1 MTKIIILLFV
11 SYFEVKRIFV
21 TLPSFNVSNLGAM
34 PSVSEVIV
42 KYIREAIIAGHI
54 AGGEPI
60 RQDEIAKLFNVS
72 KIPVREALKQLE
84 AEGLVEFIKNRGAI
98 VTRISEE
105 ELAQIFE
112 VRVMLETKLI
122 QLAVPNMTEE
132 TYKKADEICNA
143 FIDNMDIGSWTTLNW
158 QLHACLYEPAQRPY
172 MLGLI
177 RSIYDKIERYLRLQ
191 MNVSEGKS
199 RANDEHKEIVKACKA
214 KDVDLAV
221 KLIEEHINGVC
232 QSLYE
237 HLPHHKNVKK

>member
-1 MTKIIILLFV
+1 MA
-11 SYFEVKRIFV
+11 
-21 TLPSFNVSNLGAM
+21 LPSFNISDLGAM

-54 AGGEPI
+54 AEEDPI

-84 AEGLVEFIKNRGAI
+84 VEGLVEFKKNRGAI

-132 TYKKADEICNA
+132 TFKRAEEICSN

-172 MLGLI
+172 MLSMI
-177 RSIYDKIERYLRLQ
+177 RSIFDKIERYLRLQ
-191 MNVSEGKS
+191 MNVSEGKA
-199 RANDEHKEIVKACKA
+199 RANDEHREIVKACKT
-214 KDVDLAV
+214 KDVDLV
-221 KLIEEHINGVC
+221 VRLMEQHINGVC
-232 QSLYE
+232 QALYA
-237 HLPHHKNVKK
+237 HLPVHQAKK

>member
-1 MTKIIILLFV
+1 M
-11 SYFEVKRIFV
+11 
-21 TLPSFNVSNLGAM
+21 
-34 PSVSEVIV
+34 
-42 KYIREAIIAGHI
+42 
-54 AGGEPI
+54 
-60 RQDEIAKLFNVS
+60 
-72 KIPVREALKQLE
+72 
-84 AEGLVEFIKNRGAI
+84 
-98 VTRISEE
+98 TRISEE

-132 TYKKADEICNA
+132 TYKRADEICNA

-237 HLPHHKNVKK
+237 HLPPHKNVKK

>member
-1 MTKIIILLFV
+1 M
-11 SYFEVKRIFV
+11 
-21 TLPSFNVSNLGAM
+21 TLPTFNVSNLGAM

-42 KYIREAIIAGHI
+42 KHIREAIVSGQIA
-54 AGGEPI
+54 EDDPI

-84 AEGLVEFIKNRGAI
+84 AEGLVEFKKNRGAI

-122 QLAVPNMTEE
+122 RLAVPNMTDE
-132 TYKKADEICNA
+132 TFANAEQICSA
-143 FIDNMDIGSWTTLNW
+143 FVDTMDIGSWTTLNW

-172 MLGLI
+172 MLSLI

-191 MNVSEGKS
+191 MSVAAGKS
-199 RANDEHKEIVKACKA
+199 RADQEHKDILQACKN
-214 KDVDLAV
+214 KDVELAAR
-221 KLIEEHINGVC
+221 LIEEHINGVC
-232 QSLYE
+232 QSLYDY
-237 HLPHHKNVKK
+237 LPSHASK

>member
-1 MTKIIILLFV
+1 MMTCLFTV
-11 SYFEVKRIFV
+11 PYFKLKRVFV
-21 TLPSFNVSNLGAM
+21 TQPAFNISNLGAM

-54 AGGEPI
+54 AEDEPI

-84 AEGLVEFIKNRGAI
+84 AEGLVEFKKNRGAI

-122 QLAVPNMTEE
+122 QLAVPNMTKE
-132 TYKKADEICNA
+132 TFKKADEICNK
-143 FIDNMDIGSWTTLNW
+143 FIDTMDIGSWTTLNW

-172 MLGLI
+172 MLALI
-177 RSIYDKIERYLRLQ
+177 RSIYDKIERYLRIQ
-191 MNVSEGKS
+191 MNISEGKTL
-199 RANDEHKEIVKACKA
+199 ANEEHRKIVEACKM
-214 KDVDLAV
+214 KDVNLAV
-221 KLIEEHINGVC
+221 KLIEEHINTVC
-232 QSLYE
+232 QSLYDY
-237 HLPHHKNVKK
+237 LPSHQAKNT

>member
-1 MTKIIILLFV
+1 QFYRK
-11 SYFEVKRIFV
+11 
-21 TLPSFNVSNLGAM
+21 SNEL
-34 PSVSEVIV
+34 
-42 KYIREAIIAGHI
+42 IRAY
-54 AGGEPI
+54 
-60 RQDEIAKLFNVS
+60 KV
-72 KIPVREALKQLE
+72 
-84 AEGLVEFIKNRGAI
+84 
-98 VTRISEE
+98 
-105 ELAQIFE
+105 
-112 VRVMLETKLI
+112 
-122 QLAVPNMTEE
+122 AVPNMTEE

>member
-1 MTKIIILLFV
+1 M
-11 SYFEVKRIFV
+11 
-21 TLPSFNVSNLGAM
+21 TLPSFQISDLGAM

-54 AGGEPI
+54 AEEEPI

-84 AEGLVEFIKNRGAI
+84 AEGLVEFKKNRGAI

-112 VRVMLETKLI
+112 VRVLLETKLI
-122 QLAVPNMTEE
+122 QLAVPNMTED
-132 TYKKADEICNA
+132 TFKKAEEICNA
-143 FIDNMDIGSWTTLNW
+143 FIDTIDIGRWTTLNW

-172 MLGLI
+172 MLSLI

-191 MNVSEGKS
+191 MNISEGKA
-199 RANDEHKEIVKACKA
+199 RANEEHKEILDACKA

-221 KLIEEHINGVC
+221 KLIETHINGVC
-232 QSLYE
+232 QALYE
-237 HLPHHKNVKK
+237 YLPSYHTGK